1 MRGIWD
7 EEEEAKKVLSIFLSI
22 TLIAGLF
29 VSEKM
34 KVKAETSYEEFR
46 AIAAGHNHTM
56 AIRHD
61 GSLWA

>member
-1 MRGIWD
+1 M
-7 EEEEAKKVLSIFLSI
+7 KKKRLKKFLSIFLSI